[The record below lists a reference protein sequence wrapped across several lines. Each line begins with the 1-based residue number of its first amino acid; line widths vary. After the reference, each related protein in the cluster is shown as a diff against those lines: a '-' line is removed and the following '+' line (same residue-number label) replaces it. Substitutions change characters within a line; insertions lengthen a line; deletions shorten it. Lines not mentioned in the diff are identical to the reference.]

1 MLNYKK
7 FFKLLCFIKSYYSL
21 GELMFEI
28 IDIKARMVLDS
39 RGNPTVEAEVFT
51 QEQNACAIVPSGAS
65 TGKYEAHEL
74 RDNKKPFFGKGVTK
88 ALKNVRKIKKSLKGI
103 SVVKQEEIDKIM
115 LKLDN
120 TKNKKKLGANAIL
133 AVSLACARCAAKCL
147 QIPLWSHIATLA
159 ETNPK
164 HIKIPVPYSNIINGG
179 VHSGNSLMFQ
189 EFMIVPNAKTMKTR
203 IRIMSEFY
211 HQLKKTLKERYG
223 PESVGVGDEGGFAP
237 NMFLPNKVLE
247 LLLEV
252 KTKLKYKKEVSFA
265 IDVAASEI
273 YDDKKEKYEV
283 AKGLILDKKELID
296 YYEMLIS
303 KYPLISIEDP
313 FAEDD
318 FEGFHKLMLKLKK
331 DIEKKKIQVVGD
343 DLLVTNPARIEIA
356 HKDNLC
362 NALLLKVNQIG
373 TLTEA
378 LEAAK
383 LARSYEWNIMVS
395 HRSGDTE
402 DTFIADLAVGLGCG
416 QIKAGAPCRSERT
429 SKYNRLLRIEDEL
442 KYYK

>member
-1 MLNYKK
+1 
-7 FFKLLCFIKSYYSL
+7 
-21 GELMFEI
+21 MFEI

-51 QEQNACAIVPSGAS
+51 EEQKAAAIVPSGAS
-65 TGKYEAHEL
+65 TGSYEAHEL

-88 ALKNVRKIKKSLKGI
+88 ALMNIRKIKKALKGI
-103 SVVKQEEIDKIM
+103 SVIKQEEIDNIM

-120 TKNKKKLGANAIL
+120 TKTKKKLGANAIL
-133 AVSLACARCAAKCL
+133 AVSLACVRCAAKCL
-147 QIPLWSHIATLA
+147 QIPLWAHIATLA
-159 ETNPK
+159 ETTPK
-164 HIKIPVPYSNIINGG
+164 QIKIPVPYSNILNGG
-179 VHSGNSLMFQ
+179 VHAHNSLMFQ
-189 EFMIVPNAKTMKTR
+189 EFMIVPNAKTMKQR
-203 IRIMSEFY
+203 VKIMSEFY
-211 HQLKKTLKERYG
+211 HTLKSVLVDRYG
-223 PESVGVGDEGGFAP
+223 YGSISVGDEGGFAP
-237 NMFLPNKVLE
+237 NMFLPNKVLD
-247 LLLEV
+247 LLLE
-252 KTKLKYKKEVSFA
+252 TRDKLKYKKEISFA

-273 YDDKKEKYEV
+273 YNIKEEKYEV
-283 AKGLILDKKELID
+283 AKDLILNRQELIE
-296 YYEMLIS
+296 YYEMLLE

-331 DIEKKKIQVVGD
+331 DIEKNKIQIVGD
-343 DLLVTNPARIEIA
+343 DLLVTNPARIKTA
-356 HKDNLC
+356 HKKNLC

-383 LARSYEWNIMVS
+383 LAKSYNWNIMVS

-429 SKYNRLLRIEDEL
+429 AKYNRLLRIEEEL
-442 KYYK
+442 KHYK

>member
-1 MLNYKK
+1 
-7 FFKLLCFIKSYYSL
+7 
-21 GELMFEI
+21 MFEI

-74 RDNKKPFFGKGVTK
+74 RDNKKPFFGKGVNK
-88 ALKNVRKIKKSLKGI
+88 AIINIKKIKKYLKGI
-103 SVVKQEEIDKIM
+103 SVINQEEIDKLMI
-115 LKLDN
+115 KLDA
-120 TKNKKKLGANAIL
+120 TKNKKRLGANAIL

-147 QIPLWSHIATLA
+147 QIPLWAHIATLA
-159 ETNPK
+159 NTNPTD
-164 HIKIPVPYSNIINGG
+164 IRIPIPYSNIINGG
-179 VHSGNSLMFQ
+179 VHAHNSLMFQ
-189 EFMIVPNAKTMKTR
+189 EFMIMPQAKTMKQR

-211 HQLKKTLKERYG
+211 HKLKEIIKKEYG
-223 PESVGVGDEGGFAP
+223 YESANVGDEGGFAP
-237 NMFLPNKVLE
+237 KIEKPTAALE
-247 LLLEV
+247 LLLQ
-252 KTKLKYKKEVSFA
+252 TRRKLKMQNKIMFA
-265 IDVAASEI
+265 IDVAASEFYNKKTNKYKISKDDI
-273 YDDKKEKYEV
+273 YSKT
-283 AKGLILDKKELID
+283 ELVD
-296 YYEMLIS
+296 YYEMLVHNYPIIS
-303 KYPLISIEDP
+303 LEDP

-318 FEGFHKLMLKLKK
+318 FEGFHKLILKLKK
-331 DIEKKKIQVVGD
+331 DIEKNKIQVVGD
-343 DLLVTNPARIEIA
+343 DLLVTNPDRIKIA
-356 HKDNLC
+356 HKEKLC

-383 LARSYEWNIMVS
+383 LARSYDWKIMVS

-429 SKYNRLLRIEDEL
+429 AKYNRLLRIEEEL
-442 KYYK
+442 KHYK

>member
-1 MLNYKK
+1 
-7 FFKLLCFIKSYYSL
+7 
-21 GELMFEI
+21 MFEI

-51 QEQNACAIVPSGAS
+51 EEQKATAIVPSGAS
-65 TGKYEAHEL
+65 TGSYEAHEL

-88 ALKNVRKIKKSLKGI
+88 ALMNIRKIKKALKGI
-103 SVVKQEEIDKIM
+103 SVIKQEEIDNIM

-120 TKNKKKLGANAIL
+120 TKTKKKLGANAIL
-133 AVSLACARCAAKCL
+133 AVSLACVRCAAKCL
-147 QIPLWSHIATLA
+147 QIPLWAHIATLA
-159 ETNPK
+159 ETTPK
-164 HIKIPVPYSNIINGG
+164 QIKIPVPYSNILNGG
-179 VHSGNSLMFQ
+179 VHAHNSLMFQ
-189 EFMIVPNAKTMKTR
+189 EFMIVPNAKTMKQR
-203 IRIMSEFY
+203 VKIMSEFY
-211 HQLKKTLKERYG
+211 HTLKSVLVDRYG
-223 PESVGVGDEGGFAP
+223 YGSISVGDEGGFAP
-237 NMFLPNKVLE
+237 NMFLPNKVLD
-247 LLLEV
+247 LLLE
-252 KTKLKYKKEVSFA
+252 TRDKLKYKKEISFA

-273 YDDKKEKYEV
+273 YNIKEEKYEV
-283 AKGLILDKKELID
+283 AKDLILNRQELIE
-296 YYEMLIS
+296 YYEMLLE

-331 DIEKKKIQVVGD
+331 DIEKNKIQIVGD
-343 DLLVTNPARIEIA
+343 DLLVTNPARIKTA
-356 HKDNLC
+356 HKKNLC

-383 LARSYEWNIMVS
+383 LAKSYNWNIMVS

-429 SKYNRLLRIEDEL
+429 AKYNRLLRIEEEL
-442 KYYK
+442 KHYK